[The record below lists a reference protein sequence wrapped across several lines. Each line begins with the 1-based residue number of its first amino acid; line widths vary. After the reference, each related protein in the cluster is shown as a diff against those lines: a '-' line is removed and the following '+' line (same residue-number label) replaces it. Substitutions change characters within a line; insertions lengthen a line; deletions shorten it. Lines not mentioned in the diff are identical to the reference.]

1 MEKTYKATGINLKGI
16 PFNDDD
22 RLLTILTPEYG
33 LIRAIAPGA
42 KKYQSSLRGR
52 SEPFVVNELLLVKGK
67 NIDKIIQAETQ
78 KSYYKISQSL
88 AKLTVSQYLAEIVL
102 HLALSEVSQ
111 GEIYNLL
118 NEHLRR
124 INTLSENVNS
134 LPYLAQAIFHLL
146 VIAGIAPQVNYCCLS
161 QKALIPNFND
171 ANWKVGF
178 SLNNGGF
185 INLCLPQLNSDNEK
199 NRNKI
204 NQIHSKLNAV
214 ELTLFQHLSQKT
226 LPDYSKILP
235 KSLNNLSLDHAWI
248 SVERTLKD
256 YIEFHLGRNLRSAKI
271 IHDVLIQV

>member
-1 MEKTYKATGINLKGI
+1 MDKTYKATGINLKGI

-33 LIRAIAPGA
+33 IIRAIAPGA

-52 SEPFVVNELLLVKGK
+52 SEPLVVNELLLVKGR

-78 KSYYKISQSL
+78 QSYPKISQSL
-88 AKLTVSQYLAEIVL
+88 AKLTISQYLVEIVL
-102 HLALSEVSQ
+102 NLALSDVAQ

-118 NEHLRR
+118 KEHLSR
-124 INTLSENVNS
+124 INTLSENVNL

-146 VIAGIAPQVNYCCLS
+146 AVAGIAPQVHYCCLS

-171 ANWKVGF
+171 AYWKVGF

-185 INLCLPQLNSDNEK
+185 INLGLPQLNSDHEK

-235 KSLNNLSLDHAWI
+235 KSLNNLSLDPAWI
-248 SVERTLKD
+248 RVERTLKD
-256 YIEFHLGRNLRSAKI
+256 YVEFQIGRNLRSAKI